1 MMGKILEKPVVVILL
16 LLVLSIYLFFFHSGR
31 MALTDPDETFYAQA
45 AKEMIQKGE
54 WLTPM
59 LYGKPQFEK
68 PILFYWLLE
77 ASYKA
82 FGINEFA
89 ARFPSGLF
97 GFLGLAAIYL
107 LGRLLFNNRVGVFS
121 AIALATNLEYLM
133 LANACVTDMALS
145 TLMLLGVLF
154 FFYGQIRKKD
164 YFYVLSSAAFAFAA
178 LTKGPIGILLPCFII
193 FVYLLLTKDSA
204 LLKKLKPILLSSV
217 VFVLIALPWYIV
229 MYKLHANS
237 FLDEFFGFHNITRFL
252 TPEHKIGSGIYYNIP
267 IVFGGFFPWSAF
279 LPFGF
284 WQMFKSKERRA
295 SLFILLWF
303 FIIFIFFSV
312 SSTKLPTY
320 IFPSFISL
328 ALIVGKLWDDF
339 LNKHN
344 EKWFFFG
351 MRLSYF
357 LLLSATALSLIGAY
371 IFIRMDYPEIVPGML
386 IAGLFLVLGMGLS
399 LIAFLAKKFLAVFIL
414 VAYSVALILYPVVTL
429 ALPLLEGYE
438 TDRPVCGIIMSHYK
452 EGDVIASEKD
462 FRPGV
467 AFYTGV
473 IPAYLSNSSNLLS
486 YIREGRTVWGVLKQ
500 KNIVEDMN
508 IVYKRGK
515 KRLVTNSK
523 EKAT

>member
-77 ASYKA
+77 ASYKT

-339 LNKHN
+339 
-344 EKWFFFG
+344 
-351 MRLSYF
+351 
-357 LLLSATALSLIGAY
+357 
-371 IFIRMDYPEIVPGML
+371 
-386 IAGLFLVLGMGLS
+386 
-399 LIAFLAKKFLAVFIL
+399 
-414 VAYSVALILYPVVTL
+414 
-429 ALPLLEGYE
+429 
-438 TDRPVCGIIMSHYK
+438 
-452 EGDVIASEKD
+452 
-462 FRPGV
+462 
-467 AFYTGV
+467 
-473 IPAYLSNSSNLLS
+473 
-486 YIREGRTVWGVLKQ
+486 
-500 KNIVEDMN
+500 
-508 IVYKRGK
+508 
-515 KRLVTNSK
+515 
-523 EKAT
+523 